1 MANDAR
7 VKITLACTECKQR
20 NYDTKKNKKN
30 DPDRLELMKYCNS
43 AASIRLTRK
52 PSDRCVTGIYKIE
65 ERNQVLIMKK
75 GTMKKWLTLLCA
87 MMLTFSLFAIPAFA
101 EDGTADTNK
110 LSVPTIVGLC
120 ILGALVIAA
129 AVLCIIFR
137 EKVKKFLR
145 VYKSESKKI
154 VWLPW
159 DQTKKSTWV
168 VLIVLAISAVVICLL
183 DLGLSRGL
191 NAFISWVA
199 SKL

>member
-1 MANDAR
+1 
-7 VKITLACTECKQR
+7 
-20 NYDTKKNKKN
+20 
-30 DPDRLELMKYCNS
+30 
-43 AASIRLTRK
+43 
-52 PSDRCVTGIYKIE
+52 
-65 ERNQVLIMKK
+65 MKK

-129 AVLCIIFR
+129 VVLCIIFR

>member
-1 MANDAR
+1 
-7 VKITLACTECKQR
+7 
-20 NYDTKKNKKN
+20 
-30 DPDRLELMKYCNS
+30 
-43 AASIRLTRK
+43 
-52 PSDRCVTGIYKIE
+52 
-65 ERNQVLIMKK
+65 MKK
-75 GTMKKWLTLLCA
+75 GTLKKWMVA
-87 MMLTFSLFAIPAFA
+87 MLAMILSFSLFAIPAFA

-129 AVLCIIFR
+129 VVLCIIFR

-168 VLIVLAISAVVICLL
+168 VLIVLVISAVVICLL